1 VPSLHKN
8 FITLNK
14 NNNEIKNNINGK
26 DKNSAKIETKINKN
40 SINFMKNIIK
50 SNLRCT
56 YNIDS
61 ELQ

>member
-1 VPSLHKN
+1 MPSLHKN